1 MHEVVGYSVSYICM
15 EFLNW
20 TWILLLEV
28 TIIEV
33 TIITLIG
40 WITILKVDK
49 ILLTLEDL
57 DLFSFEWKMLNT
69 RSCLVFT

>member
-28 TIIEV
+28 TII
-33 TIITLIG
+33 TIIG
-40 WITILKVDK
+40 WITILKVDRV
-49 ILLTLEDL
+49 LLTLEDL
-57 DLFSFEWKMLNT
+57 DLFLFEWKILDT
-69 RSCLVFT
+69 RSYLVFT

>member
-1 MHEVVGYSVSYICM
+1 M
-15 EFLNW
+15 EFFNW

-28 TIIEV
+28 TII
-33 TIITLIG
+33 TIIG

-57 DLFSFEWKMLNT
+57 GLFSFEWKILNT
-69 RSCLVFT
+69 RSYLVFT